1 MTREN
6 FYMKAETF
14 EPDKKV
20 RRVDM
25 AKDYAARM
33 SKMAI
38 VLVMSLIY
46 FSGAWAQTTDNTL
59 VDIGYSSLPGERV
72 LIKLTFEKEPSVPK
86 SFTIDNPARIA
97 FDLPG
102 VAVNLPRK
110 TQTIGIGAARSVTA
124 VEAKGRSRV
133 VLNLISL
140 VAYETKVE
148 GKSLFVTLDGMVTS
162 SKVSV
167 SDNNDEV
174 REIQSIDFR
183 RGKEGEGRLTIR
195 LTSDSIAIDV
205 KEEGDKIIAK
215 FPKTKLKEALSQRLD
230 VMDFATPVTFID
242 MYNRGGDTFV
252 EIEAQGV
259 YEHLAYQ
266 SNLVFTL
273 EVKPIKPEEQEKRKK
288 EELGYTGEKL
298 SLNFQNI
305 EVRAVLQL
313 IADFTG
319 LNLVASD
326 TVTGNV
332 TLRLKSVPWDQA
344 LDIVLRTKGL
354 AMRQM
359 GNVLLVA
366 PAEEIA
372 SREKA
377 DLEATQQIKSL
388 EPLRTELIQVNYA
401 KASDLATLLK
411 AQESSMLSERGSV
424 SIDERTNTLLVQE
437 INSKIVEI
445 RKLVAKLDI
454 PIRQV
459 LIESRV
465 VIAND
470 SFTKNIGVRFG
481 GTVVDAGSDGM
492 VGLTGG
498 ASGNDAMINSAIGNI
513 ATSGTSSPVTLP
525 ALSDRLA
532 VNLPVAAPAGQIGLG
547 ILGPDYLIDLE
558 LSAMQKEGQGEVLS
572 NPRVITGN
580 QKEAIIEQG
589 VEIPYQQASSSGATA
604 VSFKK
609 AVLSLR
615 VTPQITP
622 DDRVIMDLAINKDSV
637 GTIYANVPSINTREI
652 VTQVLVN
659 NGETV
664 VLGGILEQE
673 TRKDVTKVPFFGDL
687 PVLGALFRNTTNRDD
702 KEELLIFITPRI
714 LKNDLRVQ

>member
-1 MTREN
+1 
-6 FYMKAETF
+6 MKAKIVN
-14 EPDKKV
+14 PKSMI
-20 RRVDM
+20 RRVEM
-25 AKDYAARM
+25 AMETGKR
-33 SKMAI
+33 I
-38 VLVMSLIY
+38 GLVALLILTHAL
-46 FSGAWAQTTDNTL
+46 FNVAFAQAENAL

-72 LIKLTFEKEPSVPK
+72 LIRLDFEKAPTKPL

-102 VAVNLPRK
+102 VATKLERK

-124 VEAKGRSRV
+124 VEAKGRTRV
-133 VLNLISL
+133 VFNLISL
-140 VAYETKVE
+140 VAYEAKVE
-148 GKSLFVTLDGMVTS
+148 DKSLTVTLDSMVATS
-162 SKVSV
+162 GQSQPVVNESG
-167 SDNNDEV
+167 V
-174 REIQSIDFR
+174 RERSIKTIDFR
-183 RGKEGEGRLTIR
+183 RGKEGEGRLSVS
-195 LTSDSIAIDV
+195 LSSNSIAIDV
-205 KEEGDKIIAK
+205 KEEGGKIIAK
-215 FPKTKLKEALSQRLD
+215 FPNTKLKESLSQRLD
-230 VMDFATPVTFID
+230 VLDFATPVTFID
-242 MYNRGGDTFV
+242 MYSRGNDSYL

-288 EELGYTGEKL
+288 EEFGYTGEKL

-326 TVTGNV
+326 TVTGTV

-377 DLEATQQIKSL
+377 DLEASQQIKSL
-388 EPLRTELIQVNYA
+388 EPLKTELIQVNYA
-401 KASDLATLLK
+401 KASDLASLLK
-411 AQESSMLSERGSV
+411 AQESTMLSDRGSV
-424 SIDERTNTLLVQE
+424 SVDERTNTLLVQE
-437 INSKIVEI
+437 TNSKLVEI
-445 RKLVAKLDI
+445 RKLVSKLDI

-470 SFTKNIGVRFG
+470 NFTKDLGVSFG
-481 GTVVDAGSDGM
+481 GSFVDASSDGM
-492 VGLTGG
+492 VGVTGG
-498 ASGNDAMINSAIGNI
+498 STGVDTMVGSAVNNI
-513 ATSGTSSPVTLP
+513 ANNGSASPVTLP
-525 ALSDRLA
+525 SLNDRLA
-532 VNLPVAAPAGQIGLG
+532 VNLPVAGAAGKIGLG

-580 QKEAIIEQG
+580 QKEAMIEQG
-589 VEIPYQQASSSGATA
+589 VEIPYLEASSSGATS

-622 DDRVIMDLAINKDSV
+622 DDRVIMDLAVNKDSV
-637 GTIYANVPSINTREI
+637 GEIFADVPSINTREI
-652 VTQVLVN
+652 NTQVLVN

-664 VLGGILEQE
+664 VLGGILEQNI
-673 TRKDVTKVPFFGDL
+673 RQDVTKVPVLGDL
-687 PVLGALFRNTTNRDD
+687 PFLGALFRSTVNVDN

-714 LKNDLRVQ
+714 LKEDLRVQ